1 MAAALPRMLAAVEQL
16 PTAVVVAL
24 RMVAVAAVLT
34 VIAKISTLRKGW
46 PPSKEAGLLLS

>member
-1 MAAALPRMLAAVEQL
+1 MAAALHPTPAAVEQL

-34 VIAKISTLRKGW
+34 VIAKISTFRKGR